1 MEPQIIDYYN
11 ELPHGVNVIDKL
23 NEEYDQLQSK
33 YDQLQ
38 SKYDEY
44 IKSIINRYIA
54 PIHIAKTF
62 DEYKKYEKTLDE
74 EFPKKVREILNDKK
88 SGLLAI
94 NNLDPYPGSVYD
106 RIKHNSWI
114 YICYHDKDCCSV
126 NLINELDN
134 ITKNKNRMWCKDRIN
149 LALEIC
155 LSKYDNIYINE
166 ENNEEIIDD
175 LIDHILD
182 GNGYLPDFY
191 TETIEFHTNENIDN
205 GLELPFSSL
214 GCLNCYH
221 CEKCGILESYIEEGI
236 TMRCQDCLYI

>member
-11 ELPHGVNVIDKL
+11 ESPHGINVIDKL

-33 YDQLQ
+33 Y
-38 SKYDEY
+38 EY

-62 DEYKKYEKTLDE
+62 DEYKKYEKTLYE

-88 SGLLAI
+88 YGLLAI
-94 NNLDPYPGSVYD
+94 YNLDPYPGSVYN
-106 RIKHNSWI
+106 RITHNSWI
-114 YICYHDKDCCSV
+114 YICSKYKSHDKEWCSDKIV
-126 NLINELDN
+126 NELDN
-134 ITKNKNRMWCKDRIN
+134 ITKNKNRKWCEDRIN

-155 LSKYDNIYINE
+155 LSKYEYINDD
-166 ENNEEIIDD
+166 NNEEIIDN
-175 LIDHILD
+175 LIHHILND
-182 GNGYLPDFY
+182 ENNDYLPKFY

-214 GCLNCYH
+214 LCLNCYH
-221 CEKCGILESYIEEGI
+221 CEKCGILDSYIEEGI